1 MTDLYDMTEYEEGW
15 REKPYYCSERFPT
28 VGFGFRIGPKDAPLS
43 QYQFTLPRTAGEV
56 WLRCL
61 MNGYIDKVESQP
73 QYMNIKAAWHYLRN
87 GSNYPTPMQ
96 DPRCC
101 VLLNMIHQMGLDGVA
116 AFKNTLQFIAQG
128 DFTKAATNMLASKWA
143 SQTPIRANRAAKMMK
158 TGQWASEY
166 KA

>member
-1 MTDLYDMTEYEEGW
+1 MYDMTEFEEGW
-15 REKPYYCSERFPT
+15 REKPYYCTERFPT

-61 MNGYIDKVESQP
+61 MNTYVEKIESNP
-73 QYMNIKAAWHYLRN
+73 AYAGVRAAYRHLVATSTA
-87 GSNYPTPMQ
+87 GSPFQ
-96 DPRCC
+96 DPRIC

-143 SQTPIRANRAAKMMK
+143 SQTPVRANRAAKMMK
-158 TGQWASEY
+158 TGVWAPEY
-166 KA
+166 RA

>member
-15 REKPYYCSERFPT
+15 RGYPYYCTERFPT

-43 QYQFTLPRTAGEV
+43 MYQFTLPRTAGEV

-61 MNGYIDKVESQP
+61 MDTYVEKIKTTPAYIG
-73 QYMNIKAAWHYLRN
+73 ILAAYNRLQVQAT
-87 GSNYPTPMQ
+87 GAPYS
-96 DPRCC
+96 DPRIC

-128 DFTKAATNMLASKWA
+128 DYTKAATNMLASKWA

-158 TGQWASEY
+158 TGQWAPEY
-166 KA
+166 KS